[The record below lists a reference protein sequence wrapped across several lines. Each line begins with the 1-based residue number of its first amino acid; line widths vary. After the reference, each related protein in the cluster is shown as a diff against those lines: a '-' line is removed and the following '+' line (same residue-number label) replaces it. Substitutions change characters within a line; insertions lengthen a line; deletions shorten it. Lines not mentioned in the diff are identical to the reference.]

1 VMLSLEVMSIVLQG
15 FIGFLLAYFAY
26 DFLSE
31 FKELRKSVNALNNS
45 MTAVVSRLE
54 HVESDHGRRIEKL
67 ESEVL

>member
-1 VMLSLEVMSIVLQG
+1 MMSVELVSIVIQG

-26 DFLSE
+26 DFLTE
-31 FKELRKSVNALNNS
+31 FKELRKSVNNLNNS

-54 HVESDHGRRIEKL
+54 HVESDHGRRIDRL